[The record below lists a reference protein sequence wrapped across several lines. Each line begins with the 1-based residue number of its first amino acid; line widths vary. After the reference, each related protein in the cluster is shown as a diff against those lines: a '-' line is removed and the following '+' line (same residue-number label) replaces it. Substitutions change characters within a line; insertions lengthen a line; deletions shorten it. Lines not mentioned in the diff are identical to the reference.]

1 MNINNALIPGTVL
14 SKAKTGGAV
23 GSEFL
28 NNIFYI
34 SDGIM
39 LSYIREIT
47 GIDGTTLQ
55 NWVKRGW
62 VLNPKNK
69 LYSKEQLAR
78 ILIINMVRDTMQLS
92 KITELLTYI
101 NGNLED
107 SSDDIVTESA
117 LYDYLCRAIALSS
130 ETDTPLDDVIANVTD
145 GYIERFANSAKR
157 LRKAIKI
164 ILLSYIASAYKNLAD
179 TEMKE
184 VEAETNE

>member
-1 MNINNALIPGTVL
+1 MNAMKCIPGTVL
-14 SKAKTGGAV
+14 DVSKTGGAT
-23 GSEFL
+23 GEDFL
-28 NNIFYI
+28 SKIFYI

-92 KITELLTYI
+92 KISYLLQYI
-101 NGNLED
+101 NGDIE
-107 SSDDIVTESA
+107 STCDDIILESK
-117 LYDYLCRAIALSS
+117 LYDYICRTIKEYS
-130 ETDTPLDDVIANVTD
+130 ETSCELDDVIYNITKDYKECFTGA
-145 GYIERFANSAKR
+145 AQR

-164 ILLSYIASAYKNLAD
+164 ILLSYEAAAYKNMAD
-179 TEMKE
+179 IELKE
-184 VEAETNE
+184 IEE

>member
-1 MNINNALIPGTVL
+1 MNATNQLIPGTILPL
-14 SKAKTGGAV
+14 SKAGGAIGGV
-23 GSEFL
+23 FL
-28 NNIFYI
+28 DNIFYI

-92 KITELLTYI
+92 KITELLIYI
-101 NGNLED
+101 NGDIED
-107 SSDDIVTESA
+107 SSDDIIPESM
-117 LYDYLCRAIALSS
+117 LYDYLCRVM
-130 ETDTPLDDVIANVTD
+130 EEYNTTGRTLDDIIEDVTVVYNQRPD
-145 GYIERFANSAKR
+145 NAAFR
-157 LRKAIKI
+157 LRKAMKI
-164 ILLSYIASAYKNLAD
+164 ILLSYIASNYKRLAD
-179 TEMKE
+179 EEMYGIMR
-184 VEAETNE
+184 

>member
-1 MNINNALIPGTVL
+1 MNINNTFIPGTIL
-14 SKAKTGGAV
+14 ATAKTGGAV

-39 LSYIREIT
+39 LSYIRDIT

-92 KITELLTYI
+92 RITELLTYI
-101 NGNLED
+101 NGD
-107 SSDDIVTESA
+107 VSDTSDDIIQEST
-117 LYDYLCRAIALSS
+117 LYDYLCRAITLAGK
-130 ETDTPLDDVIANVTD
+130 TDMPLEEIIATVTRD
-145 GYIERFANSAKR
+145 YTESFANAAYR

-164 ILLSYIASAYKNLAD
+164 ILLSYIASSYKNLAD

-184 VEAETNE
+184 VEATV

>member
-1 MNINNALIPGTVL
+1 MNAIKSIPGTIL
-14 SKAKTGGAV
+14 DSSKTGGVTGAD
-23 GSEFL
+23 FL

-78 ILIINMVRDTMQLS
+78 ILIINMVRDIMQLS
-92 KITELLTYI
+92 KISYLLEYI
-101 NGNLED
+101 NGDLE
-107 SSDDIVTESA
+107 SESDDIIPESK
-117 LYDYLCRAIALSS
+117 LYDYICRVIITES
-130 ETDTPLDDVIANVTD
+130 ESDRGLDEVITQITSD
-145 GYIERFANSAKR
+145 YTERFEGASVR
-157 LRKAIKI
+157 LRRAIKI
-164 ILLSYIASAYKNLAD
+164 IMLSYKAAEYKNLAD
-179 TEMKE
+179 SELKE
-184 VEAETNE
+184 IEG

>member
-1 MNINNALIPGTVL
+1 MNAITTIPGTIL
-14 SKAKTGGAV
+14 DINKTGGVIGAD
-23 GSEFL
+23 FL

-39 LSYIREIT
+39 LSYIRDIT

-92 KITELLTYI
+92 KISYLLEYI
-101 NGNLED
+101 NGDVETE
-107 SSDDIVTESA
+107 SDDIIPESK
-117 LYDYLCRAIALSS
+117 LYDYICRAIVIHNS
-130 ETDTPLDDVIANVTD
+130 DKCPLDDVICQVTAD
-145 GYIERFANSAKR
+145 YTEKIKGAKAR
-157 LRKAIKI
+157 LKRAIKV
-164 ILLSYIASAYKNLAD
+164 ILLSYKAATYKNMAD
-179 TEMKE
+179 MELKE
-184 VEAETNE
+184 IEG

>member
-1 MNINNALIPGTVL
+1 MNAMKYIPGTVL
-14 SKAKTGGAV
+14 DISKTGGAI
-23 GSEFL
+23 GGDFL
-28 NNIFYI
+28 DKIFYI

-92 KITELLTYI
+92 KISYLLQYI
-101 NGNLED
+101 NGD
-107 SSDDIVTESA
+107 VSTTCDDIVPESK
-117 LYDYLCRAIALSS
+117 LYDYICQAIS
-130 ETDTPLDDVIANVTD
+130 EAEMSADDLDTIISQVTKDYHECFD
-145 GYIERFANSAKR
+145 GASER

-164 ILLSYIASAYKNLAD
+164 ILLSYEAASFKSLAEL
-179 TEMKE
+179 EMKE
-184 VEAETNE
+184 IEG

>member
-1 MNINNALIPGTVL
+1 MNVTKYIPGTILDV
-14 SKAKTGGAV
+14 SKTGGVTGAD
-23 GSEFL
+23 FL

-39 LSYIREIT
+39 LSYIRDIT

-92 KITELLTYI
+92 KITYLLEYI
-101 NGNLED
+101 NGDIETE
-107 SSDDIVTESA
+107 SDDIILESK
-117 LYDYLCRAIALSS
+117 LYDYICKAIAAKDASNKPLDTVIAEITADYKEKLSGAADRLKRAIK
-130 ETDTPLDDVIANVTD
+130 VIM
-145 GYIERFANSAKR
+145 
-157 LRKAIKI
+157 
-164 ILLSYIASAYKNLAD
+164 LSYKAAEYKALAD
-179 TEMKE
+179 TELKE
-184 VEAETNE
+184 IEG

>member
-1 MNINNALIPGTVL
+1 MNATRTIPGTIL
-14 SKAKTGGAV
+14 DSRKTGGVIGAD
-23 GSEFL
+23 FL

-92 KITELLTYI
+92 KISYLLEYI
-101 NGNLED
+101 NGDIE
-107 SSDDIVTESA
+107 SESDDIIPESK
-117 LYDYLCRAIALSS
+117 LYDYICRAIIASDNNGRCL
-130 ETDTPLDDVIANVTD
+130 EVVIDEVISDYT
-145 GYIERFANSAKR
+145 ERFEGAAER
-157 LRKAIKI
+157 LRRAIKV
-164 ILLSYIASAYKNLAD
+164 ILLSYKAASYKNMAD
-179 TEMKE
+179 MEMKE
-184 VEAETNE
+184 IEG